1 MPTSGV
7 FTGQNINNEEGWS
20 TSPMSFGV
28 DGEKKLLQ
36 HFSVDKNG
44 TPLEQNAKWEI
55 LFYSRKQQ

>member
-7 FTGQNINNEEGWS
+7 FTAQNINNEEGCS
-20 TSPMSFGV
+20 TSPMNFGV

-44 TPLEQNAKWEI
+44 APLEQNAKCEI